1 MPGVA
6 VIDSG
11 NYDLQVATGFNVDA
25 LVLDDPIKGKMGGY
39 NTVTTRTNLILNPNF
54 EINTNQWLLIGAGT
68 TITRTTSDDYI
79 GTASLQVDVSGT
91 VAAAGASTSGTAG
104 FRIPVT
110 AGIPYM
116 FSAYVKVPAGQP
128 SVPLRLRTSE
138 FQANGTQNAQQV
150 SGTTTVTNTDGW
162 VRLSYADTPTAGATP
177 TVSMALRVELASA
190 VGSARVYLVDAV
202 LAEQSSSVLSYF
214 DGTFAEPY
222 TGYTLTTQTWNGLPD
237 EATSTAKWGLNSSY
251 ISSDYVLDGTTE
263 FASVMDGCIGISVK
277 RGRRDVG
284 DQFSAGTMS
293 FTLNDTLAGG
303 VFNPFDTDSPY
314 YDTAQSKPGLAPMR
328 EVRLI
333 RYDTSNV
340 AQYLFKGYVV
350 NYDYNFALGGIDT
363 VTVYCADQFYLLAQ
377 TYLDELNVT
386 AETSG
391 ERIETVLDLPEV
403 DFPLADRDIATG
415 TVNLG
420 HDAAYTVPA
429 GTNVLQYISQINST
443 AEFGRLF
450 MSADGKLTFQ
460 DRIGNTFSASVADF
474 HDDGTNIPYTGVG
487 ISFEADAVVNRTVV
501 TGLNGNTAIA
511 SNATSIATYF
521 IQTNSITNSLLHEQ
535 PSIDTAATYLLN
547 GEPEARYTS
556 VETDFLML
564 TNAQRDTVASIEI
577 GNTITVEKTFP
588 SGTGTTELAQE
599 LSVEGIEHTISVAS
613 GHSIMLST
621 SPTTIVFELI
631 LDNATYGTLDST
643 NALG

>member
-11 NYDLQVATGFNVDA
+11 NYDLQVATGFSVNA
-25 LVLDDPIKGKMGGY
+25 FTLDDPTRGVLD
-39 NTVTTRTNLILNPNF
+39 NT
-54 EINTNQWLLIGAGT
+54 Q
-68 TITRTTSDDYI
+68 
-79 GTASLQVDVSGT
+79 
-91 VAAAGASTSGTAG
+91 
-104 FRIPVT
+104 
-110 AGIPYM
+110 
-116 FSAYVKVPAGQP
+116 
-128 SVPLRLRTSE
+128 
-138 FQANGTQNAQQV
+138 
-150 SGTTTVTNTDGW
+150 
-162 VRLSYADTPTAGATP
+162 
-177 TVSMALRVELASA
+177 
-190 VGSARVYLVDAV
+190 
-202 LAEQSSSVLSYF
+202 
-214 DGTFAEPY
+214 
-222 TGYTLTTQTWNGLPD
+222 
-237 EATSTAKWGLNSSY
+237 
-251 ISSDYVLDGTTE
+251 YVLDGEGE
-263 FASVMDGCIGISVK
+263 FASVMDGCIGVSVK

-303 VFNPFDTDSPY
+303 VFNPFDQNSPY
-314 YDTAQSKPGLAPMR
+314 FDTAESKPGLAPMR
-328 EVRLI
+328 EVHLI
-333 RYDTSNV
+333 RYDTSDV

-377 TYLDELNVT
+377 TYLDEFDVT

-403 DFPLADRDIATG
+403 DFPLADRDISTG

-420 HDAAYTVPA
+420 HAAAYTVPA

-460 DRIGNTFSASVADF
+460 DRIGATISASVADF
-474 HDDGTNIPYTGVG
+474 HDDGTNIPYNGVG
-487 ISFEADAVVNRTVV
+487 ISFEADAVINRAVV
-501 TGLNGNTAIA
+501 TGLNGNTATA
-511 SNATSIATYF
+511 EDLASIATYF

-535 PSIDTAATYLLN
+535 TSIDTAAAYLLN

-564 TNAQRDTVASIEI
+564 TTAQRDTVANIEI
-577 GNTITVEKTFP
+577 GNTITIEKTFA
-588 SGTGTTELAQE
+588 SGTGTSELAQE
-599 LSVEGIEHTISVAS
+599 LSVEGIEHTIDVTS
-613 GHSIMLST
+613 GHHILLST

-631 LDNATYGTLDST
+631 LDNAVYGRLDAG
-643 NALG
+643 NVLG